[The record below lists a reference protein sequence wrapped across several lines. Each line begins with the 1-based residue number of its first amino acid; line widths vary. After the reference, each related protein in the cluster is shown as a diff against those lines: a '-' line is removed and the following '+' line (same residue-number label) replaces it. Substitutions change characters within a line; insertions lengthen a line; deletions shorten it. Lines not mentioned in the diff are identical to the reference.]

1 MSEPLAVVAGEAL
14 IDLVPGPNGTLAW
27 HPGGGPFNAARTVAR
42 LGQRVRFLG
51 GVSTDRYGVTL
62 LAALEND
69 GVEIESVL
77 RTDAPTTLAIAEPLL
92 GTTRYRF
99 YHDGTSAVDV
109 DPDDVR
115 GRMPP
120 EASTLLIGTLGL
132 VFEPMATSLE
142 ALLAGLTEST
152 TVVVDP
158 NCRPGAVADVPAYL
172 ARLERVLARADVVK
186 LSEEDLRW
194 LRPGRSLE
202 QAVATLLAGGP
213 ACAIVTAGADG
224 AVVVMREGPIV
235 RVPAAPARVIDTIG
249 AGDAFVGAL
258 IAWWSAHGLGRA
270 DWSDASAVVDAA
282 QFAAYVAARTCE
294 RPGAD
299 PPDHREL
306 PDELRL
312 SPVRPAG

>member
-1 MSEPLAVVAGEAL
+1 
-14 IDLVPGPNGTLAW
+14 
-27 HPGGGPFNAARTVAR
+27 
-42 LGQRVRFLG
+42 
-51 GVSTDRYGVTL
+51 
-62 LAALEND
+62 
-69 GVEIESVL
+69 
-77 RTDAPTTLAIAEPLL
+77 
-92 GTTRYRF
+92 
-99 YHDGTSAVDV
+99 
-109 DPDDVR
+109 
-115 GRMPP
+115 
-120 EASTLLIGTLGL
+120 
-132 VFEPMATSLE
+132 
-142 ALLAGLTEST
+142 
-152 TVVVDP
+152 VVDP
-158 NCRPGAVADVPAYL
+158 NCHPGAVADVPAYL

-194 LRPGRSLE
+194 LMPGRSLE
-202 QAVATLLAGGP
+202 QAVATLLDGGP

-224 AVVVMREGPIV
+224 AVVVMREGPVV

-258 IAWWSAHGLGRA
+258 IAWWSAHRLGRA

-282 QFAAYVAARTCE
+282 QFAVYVAARTCE